1 MTKQESAGTCRL
13 CASVCKKVF
22 SGRVLDRHAVTYLL
36 CPTCDLL
43 QTEQPYWLDE
53 AYARPITLQDT
64 GLLSRNIM
72 LSSRLS
78 VFLNDAGLRE
88 GRFLDYA
95 GGYGVMTRLMRDIGF
110 DYYWNDLY
118 TQNLFSVG
126 FEGNLDSKY
135 DAVSAFEVLEHL
147 DDPASVVQ
155 QVLSSTDTFVFSTE
169 LREVG
174 SVPPPDW
181 MYYGFA
187 HGQHVSFFSRATL
200 SYLAERT
207 GTRLLTDGRFFH
219 VLTRLTSPRVLRVNG
234 RLARL
239 RAALVRRRM
248 SSLTVAD
255 SRSFD

>member
-1 MTKQESAGTCRL
+1 MFSA
-13 CASVCKKVF
+13 
-22 SGRVLDRHAVTYLL
+22 RVLDKYEVAYSL
-36 CPTCDLL
+36 CPICDLL

-72 LSSRLS
+72 LSSKLS
-78 VFLNDAGLRE
+78 LFLNDAGLRE

-110 DYYWNDLY
+110 DYYWNDVY
-118 TQNLFSVG
+118 THNLFAVG
-126 FEGNLDSKY
+126 FEGTLDSKY

-147 DDPASVVQ
+147 GDPAAVVQ
-155 QVLSSTDTFVFSTE
+155 QVLSSTDTFIFSTE

-174 SVPPPDW
+174 SVPARDW

-187 HGQHVSFFSRATL
+187 HGQHVSFYSQATL
-200 SYLAERT
+200 SFLAEQT

-219 VLTRLTSPRVLRVNG
+219 VLTRSASPRSLRVDG